1 MNRSTEKLLADFH
14 AGKISRRQLLQALG
28 LAAVAVPASL
38 IGQQPPAAGGRAGGA
53 GGGGRGGG
61 AAAPR
66 VPVERP
72 FANTGWKTV
81 WLDKLEYQCVD
92 PEKAAGFYVA
102 LMNWRVRNHS
112 AIQANGSPVEGA
124 SGPPKIL
131 LDMGEAMGGIEFRGG
146 YTPPPAAPAAAPA
159 AAAGGRGGGGG
170 GGNPPLLARFTGF
183 AWGIDQWD
191 PARVRAALEQ
201 RGLNP
206 VEDNSADG
214 EYQSFR
220 FKDPM
225 GFDVAVTNGSKANRR
240 ARLANGHLVNPLPFD
255 PTYWTTLYV
264 DHISYSVSDV
274 RKVAGFYAALLGW
287 NNTDMA
293 VDATQVSPTFG
304 DGGLVGGA
312 IIRENA
318 AAQAARA
325 AAAGGGAGRA
335 GGAGGGGGGG
345 RAGGAAGP
353 AAPSGVINHI
363 SFGMKD
369 WNTEVMRYEFIK
381 RGLTPRNDF
390 TGQLQSYHVRDAQGW
405 DLQIGNKI
413 GPSTHGE

>member
-1 MNRSTEKLLADFH
+1 MDSCTGKLLEDFE
-14 AGKISRRQLLQALG
+14 AGRISRRQLLRALG
-28 LAAVAVPASL
+28 LAAVAAVPARL
-38 IGQQPPAAGGRAGGA
+38 IGQQVPPGAAGR
-53 GGGGRGGG
+53 GGGRG
-61 AAAPR
+61 AANAAPR
-66 VPVERP
+66 VPVPRP

-81 WLDKLEYQCVD
+81 WLDKLEYECVD

-102 LMNWRVRNHS
+102 LMNWRVRSNTS
-112 AIQANGSPVEGA
+112 FAANGSAEENAPTGA
-124 SGPPKIL
+124 QHKIL

-146 YTPPPAAPAAAPA
+146 YSAPPAAA
-159 AAAGGRGGGGG
+159 AAAGGRGGGAGG
-170 GGNPPLLARFTGF
+170 NNPPLQARFTGF

-191 PARVRAALEQ
+191 PNRVRAALQE

-225 GFDVAVTNGSKANRR
+225 GFDVAVTNGNKANRR
-240 ARLANGHLVNPLPFD
+240 ARNANGHLANPLPFE

-264 DHISYSVSDV
+264 DHISYAVSDV

-293 VDATQVSPTFG
+293 EDAAQVSPTFG

-312 IIRENA
+312 IIR
-318 AAQAARA
+318 
-325 AAAGGGAGRA
+325 
-335 GGAGGGGGGG
+335 GGGGG
-345 RAGGAAGP
+345 RAAGAAP
-353 AAPSGVINHI
+353 AAPSGV
-363 SFGMKD
+363 
-369 WNTEVMRYEFIK
+369 VMRYEFIK

-390 TGQLQSYHVRDAQGW
+390 TGNLQSYHVRDAMGW
-405 DLQIGNKI
+405 DLQVGNKI
-413 GPSTHGE
+413 GPSTWGE

>member
-1 MNRSTEKLLADFH
+1 MDSSTRRLLEEFES
-14 AGKISRRQLLQALG
+14 GRISRRQLLQALG
-28 LAAVAVPASL
+28 LAAAATVPARL
-38 IGQQPPAAGGRAGGA
+38 IGQTPPAAAGRG
-53 GGGGRGGG
+53 GGGGRGN
-61 AAAPR
+61 AAPR
-66 VPVERP
+66 VPVARP
-72 FANTGWKTV
+72 FADTGWKTV

-102 LMNWRVRNHS
+102 LMNWRVRSNTS
-112 AIQANGSPVEGA
+112 FQTSGAEVEGA
-124 SGPPKIL
+124 PTGAQHKIL

-146 YTPPPAAPAAAPA
+146 YTPPA
-159 AAAGGRGGGGG
+159 AAAGGGGG
-170 GGNPPLLARFTGF
+170 GGGGGNNPPLLARFTGF

-191 PARVRAALEQ
+191 PARVRAALQQ

-214 EYQSFR
+214 SYQSFR

-225 GFDVAVTNGSKANRR
+225 GFEVAVTNGNKANRR
-240 ARLANGHLVNPLPFD
+240 ARNADGHLASPLPFE

-264 DHISYSVSDV
+264 DHISYAVSDV

-293 VDATQVSPTFG
+293 ADATQVSPTFG

-312 IIRENA
+312 IIR
-318 AAQAARA
+318 
-325 AAAGGGAGRA
+325 
-335 GGAGGGGGGG
+335 GAGGGG
-345 RAGGAAGP
+345 RATAAGGAAAAP
-353 AAPSGVINHI
+353 AAPSGTINHI

-390 TGQLQSYHVRDAQGW
+390 TGNLQSYHVRDAQGW
-405 DLQIGNKI
+405 DLQVGNKI
-413 GPSTHGE
+413 GPSTWAE

>member
-28 LAAVAVPASL
+28 LAAVALPAGL
-38 IGQQPPAAGGRAGGA
+38 IAQQPPAAGRAGGA
-53 GGGGRGGG
+53 GGGRAGG
-61 AAAPR
+61 AAAAR
-66 VPVERP
+66 VPVARP
-72 FANTGWKTV
+72 FADTGWKTV

-102 LMNWRVRNHS
+102 LMNWRVRNNTS
-112 AIQANGSPVEGA
+112 FTANGNAVENAPTGA
-124 SGPPKIL
+124 QHKIL
-131 LDMGEAMGGIEFRGG
+131 CDMGEAMGGIEFRGG
-146 YTPPPAAPAAAPA
+146 YTPPAA
-159 AAAGGRGGGGG
+159 GGGGG
-170 GGNPPLLARFTGF
+170 GGGGGNNPPLLARFTGF
-183 AWGIDQWD
+183 VWGIAPWD
-191 PARVRAALEQ
+191 PPRVRAALQE

-214 EYQSFR
+214 SYQSFR
-220 FKDPM
+220 FKDPL
-225 GFDVAVTNGSKANRR
+225 GFEVGVSNGTKANRR
-240 ARLANGHLVNPLPFD
+240 ATLANGHLANPLPFE

-274 RKVAGFYAALLGW
+274 PKIAGFYAALLGW

-293 VDATQVSPTFG
+293 PDATQVSPTFG

-312 IIRENA
+312 IIRGGNPA
-318 AAQAARA
+318 APPRA
-325 AAAGGGAGRA
+325 AAAGGAGGATPAGGGRG
-335 GGAGGGGGGG
+335 GGAGGGRGGG
-345 RAGGAAGP
+345 AGGAA
-353 AAPSGVINHI
+353 AAPPTINHI

>member
-1 MNRSTEKLLADFH
+1 MDRSPAQLLADFQ
-14 AGKISRRQLLQALG
+14 AGKITRRQMLQALG
-28 LAAVAVPASL
+28 LVAAAVPASL
-38 IGQQPPAAGGRAGGA
+38 IAQQPPAAGGRAGGA
-53 GGGGRGGG
+53 GGGRGGG

-66 VPVERP
+66 VPVARP
-72 FANTGWKTV
+72 FADTGWKTV

-102 LMNWRVRNHS
+102 LMNWRVRNNTS
-112 AIQANGSPVEGA
+112 FAASGNATEGA
-124 SGPPKIL
+124 PTGAQQKIL
-131 LDMGEAMGGIEFRGG
+131 LDMGEAQGGIEFRGG
-146 YTPPPAAPAAAPA
+146 YTPPPAAPAPAAAPA
-159 AAAGGRGGGGG
+159 AGAAGRAGGAGGGGG
-170 GGNPPLLARFTGF
+170 GNNPPLLARFTGF
-183 AWGIDQWD
+183 VWGIDQWD
-191 PARVRAALEQ
+191 PARVRAALQQ

-214 EYQSFR
+214 SYQSFR

-225 GFDVAVTNGSKANRR
+225 GFEVGVSNGNKANRR
-240 ARLANGHLVNPLPFD
+240 ATLANGHLANPLPFE

-264 DHISYSVSDV
+264 DHISYAVSDV

-293 VDATQVSPTFG
+293 EDATQVSPTFG

-312 IIRENA
+312 IIRA
-318 AAQAARA
+318 
-325 AAAGGGAGRA
+325 
-335 GGAGGGGGGG
+335 GGGGG
-345 RAGGAAGP
+345 RAAGAAP
-353 AAPSGVINHI
+353 AAPSATINHI

-405 DLQIGNKI
+405 DLQVGNKI